1 MDYEVSLKSSSTPLE
16 TNFMNWASTS
26 EAVFASPHSVSP
38 GASPET
44 PIEFLVD
51 AQSRDQKAS
60 QSVSY
65 KESSP
70 CVFFSFLF
78 TSSLVIISFVLELK

>member
-1 MDYEVSLKSSSTPLE
+1 
-16 TNFMNWASTS
+16 MNWASTS

-70 CVFFSFLF
+70 CVFFLFFLQPH
-78 TSSLVIISFVLELK
+78 L